1 MISKQ
6 ILVVEDSSRSSG
18 KEIRALLTEG
28 DRFIDTRYGRS
39 FKKNFGSFLFSYV
52 KGSDMKVNH
61 NDRRINSTL
70 GELIAAISEVTFENS
85 ADTKEAYTLA
95 SLVLVEI
102 LKRAYFRSEIVD
114 RHFPMSKYPH

>member
-1 MISKQ
+1 M
-6 ILVVEDSSRSSG
+6 VVEDSSRSSG

-39 FKKNFGSFLFSYV
+39 FKKNFGSFLFSYL
-52 KGSDMKVNH
+52 KGVDMKINRT
-61 NDRRINSTL
+61 DRRINSTL
-70 GELIAAISEVTFENS
+70 GELIAAISEVAFENS

-102 LKRAYFRSEIVD
+102 LKRAYFRSEMVD
-114 RHFPMSKYPH
+114 RRFPMSKYPH